1 VVLLFGCMCM
11 VIGASVVACVFPSR
25 WVYVCLLDARRDRV
39 ESKCKK
45 RDVPS
50 VPPRSGPRMREYG
63 ECEQAVAIGMAI
75 EHEASLTTRSAR
87 LSSDVVLAG
96 DVTITR
102 DYGRRSRTRNTRRTD
117 LCSANSP

>member
-11 VIGASVVACVFPSR
+11 VIGAFVVACMFPSR
-25 WVYVCLLDARRDRV
+25 WVYVCLPDARRDRGV
-39 ESKCKK
+39 ESKCTK

-50 VPPRSGPRMREYG
+50 VPHRSGPRMREYG

-87 LSSDVVLAG
+87 LSRQ
-96 DVTITR
+96 T
-102 DYGRRSRTRNTRRTD
+102 
-117 LCSANSP
+117 LC